1 MPNKVIL
8 FHKTKFKIKSTNKK
22 RMQKILMVCLG
33 NICRSP
39 LAEGIM
45 LKLIKEN
52 NLNMRVDSA
61 GTSAFHVNESPD
73 ERTILN
79 AAKHNIDLKSLSA
92 RQFKE
97 SDFEKFDKI
106 YVMDKS
112 NLSNVLALAKN
123 QEQKDKVDLLLN
135 ASHPNLNLEV
145 PDPYFGGEQGFEDV
159 FQLVYTACQHIAFEI

>member
-1 MPNKVIL
+1 
-8 FHKTKFKIKSTNKK
+8 
-22 RMQKILMVCLG
+22 MQKVLMVCLG

-52 NLNMRVDSA
+52 NINMRVDSA
-61 GTSAFHVNESPD
+61 GTSNYHIDEAPD
-73 ERTILN
+73 KRTIAN
-79 AAKHNIDLKSLSA
+79 AAKHEVDLNPLRA
-92 RQFKE
+92 RQFKV

-112 NLSNVLALAKN
+112 NMTNVLALATNEAHKA
-123 QEQKDKVDLLLN
+123 KVDLLLN
-135 ASHPNLNLEV
+135 ASNPGMNLEV

-159 FQLVYTACQHIAFEI
+159 FQMVYKACQHIAFA

>member
-1 MPNKVIL
+1 
-8 FHKTKFKIKSTNKK
+8 
-22 RMQKILMVCLG
+22 MQKILMVCLG

-61 GTSAFHVNESPD
+61 GTSDNHIDEAPD
-73 ERTILN
+73 KRTIEN
-79 AAKHNIDLKSLSA
+79 AAKHNIDLKPLRA

-112 NLSNVLALAKN
+112 NLANVLALAKN
-123 QEQKDKVDLLLN
+123 EIQKSKVDLFLN
-135 ASHPNLNLEV
+135 ASHPNQDLEV

-159 FQLVYTACQHIAFEI
+159 FNMVYKACQNIAFS

>member
-1 MPNKVIL
+1 
-8 FHKTKFKIKSTNKK
+8 
-22 RMQKILMVCLG
+22 MQKVLMVCLG

-52 NLNMRVDSA
+52 NINMRVDSA
-61 GTSAFHVNESPD
+61 GTSDYHVDEAPD
-73 ERTILN
+73 KRTIAN
-79 AAKHNIDLKSLSA
+79 AAKHDVDLKPLRA
-92 RQFKE
+92 RQFKA

-112 NLSNVLALAKN
+112 NMANVLALATNDAHKA
-123 QEQKDKVDLLLN
+123 KVDLLLN
-135 ASHPNLNLEV
+135 ASNQGMNLEV

-159 FQLVYTACQHIAFEI
+159 FQMVYKACQHVAFS

>member
-1 MPNKVIL
+1 
-8 FHKTKFKIKSTNKK
+8 
-22 RMQKILMVCLG
+22 MQKILMVCLG

-61 GTSAFHVNESPD
+61 GTSNYHADEAPD
-73 ERTILN
+73 NRTTAN
-79 AAKHNIDLKSLSA
+79 AAKHQVDLKPLRA
-92 RQFKE
+92 RQFKV
-97 SDFEKFDKI
+97 SDFDKFDKI

-112 NLSNVLALAKN
+112 NMANVLALAKTPEHKN
-123 QEQKDKVDLLLN
+123 KVDLLLN
-135 ASHPNLNLEV
+135 ASNPEMNLEV

-159 FQLVYTACQHIAFEI
+159 FQMVYKACQHIAFL